1 MARKKI
7 TTGTVRFNL
16 RVDKTNKVQGSEKY
30 GKAPIELIYSLHGQ
44 RKYLS
49 TGITLYPFLWNAEEE
64 QVEYMNKTEAK
75 NLFPQH
81 DYHLFPTYAE
91 VSGMNNELSSL
102 IHGIKNVEILLE
114 ASGIAYTSNDVTA
127 KLKDQKQ
134 SSKVTKR
141 EDPKQYFADFMKER
155 IPNLSAKRSKGTLQV
170 YNSTLQH
177 FQNFEAHKRKRYQI
191 KDIDYSVLEGLDAF
205 LLIGQPQED
214 GTIKQMQNST
224 IHKIIKTIKTFLNHA
239 QELGMPTATN
249 YRKYQIELKQHEPI
263 TLTQSEFDTLFS
275 CELNEHL
282 GRVRDVFVFACA
294 TGLRISDVKQF
305 RREHIQGDNIVITQ
319 EKTDE
324 TVIIPI
330 NYYSH
335 QVLEKYRNQLKPIP
349 QLSEQYLNDS
359 IKDVCKSA
367 GINSQIEI
375 HAYSGAKRTTTV
387 VAKWSQITMHTARRT
402 FVSLALSKGLDAE
415 TIRRW
420 TGHKDLRSFA
430 KYINIEQERRKEL
443 MQKAFGAPEQLSTLR
458 KVT

>member
-16 RVDKTNKVQGSEKY
+16 RVDKTNEAQGSEKY

-49 TGITLYPFLWNAEEE
+49 TGIIVYPFLWNAEDEL
-64 QVEYMNKTEAK
+64 VEYMNKAVAK
-75 NLFPQH
+75 KSFPQYDYNLFPTH
-81 DYHLFPTYAE
+81 AE
-91 VSGMNNELSSL
+91 VAEMNNELSSL
-102 IHGIKNVEILLE
+102 IQRIKNVEVLLQ
-114 ASGIAYTSNDVTA
+114 ASGIPYTSSDVAA
-127 KLKDQKQ
+127 KLKAQKQ
-134 SSKVTKR
+134 SSKATGR
-141 EDPKQYFADFMKER
+141 EDPKRYFVDFMKER
-155 IPNLSAKRSKGTLQV
+155 IPNLSAKRSTGTLQV

-177 FQNFEAHKRKRYQI
+177 FRNFEAYKRKRYQI
-191 KDIDYSVLEGLDAF
+191 KDIDYSVLEALDAF
-205 LLIGQPQED
+205 LLIEQPQED
-214 GTIKQMQNST
+214 GTIKQMQNGT
-224 IHKIIKTIKTFLNHA
+224 IHKIVKTIKTFLNHA

-263 TLTQSEFDTLFS
+263 TLTQDEFDALVT

-282 GRVRDVFVFACA
+282 DRVRDVFVFACA

-305 RREHIQGDNIVITQ
+305 RREHIQNDNIVITQ

-335 QVLEKYRNQLKPIP
+335 QVLEKHRDQLRPIP
-349 QLSEQYLNDS
+349 QLSEQYLNES
-359 IKDVCKSA
+359 IKDVCKLA
-367 GINSQIEI
+367 GINSQVEV
-375 HAYSGAKRTTTV
+375 HAYSGAKRMTTIA
-387 VAKWSQITMHTARRT
+387 AKWSQVTMHTARRT

-415 TIRRW
+415 TVRRW

-430 KYINIEQERRKEL
+430 KYINIEQERKKEL
-443 MQKAFGAPEQLSTLR
+443 MQMAFGAPEQQRVLK
-458 KVT
+458 KVD